1 MGPRPVSSH
10 APAWSACYETPT
22 MDLTSLIAT
31 ARDAG
36 ASDLHLEAGLPPSAR
51 IRGRLQ
57 AMGAPVAARELL
69 AAAREVVGE
78 ERWPEFLE
86 RRSADVARNLGGV
99 RCRVNALCTARG
111 VGLAI
116 RFLPTT
122 QATLE
127 RLNLRADLARLVE
140 PHHGLVIVSGP
151 TGSGKSSTL
160 AALVQEV
167 NVREARHVVTLE
179 APIEYTLVPRQS
191 FIRQRE
197 VGRDTP
203 SFEQGLYD
211 AMREDP
217 DVLVVGELRDAETMR
232 LTLAAAETG
241 HLVLTT
247 VHSSST
253 AEALQRIVGA
263 FPAEIQG
270 GIATQLADCLVGV
283 VCQRLRW
290 FPERNLRAPECEVLM
305 GSQPVKAMVRQGQFF
320 KLPTA
325 LETGAA
331 DGCWTFARYREWLER
346 RTDWYVPG
354 PEPVVREP
362 REGEGRELV
371 ERARPIRTAG
381 RRAPPASEQVVSEPR
396 DGVLEIPSSEE
407 DLSRILDE
415 LERRGE

>member
-1 MGPRPVSSH
+1 
-10 APAWSACYETPT
+10 
-22 MDLTSLIAT
+22 MDLASLIDA
-31 ARDAG
+31 ARDSG
-36 ASDLHLEAGLPPSAR
+36 ASDLHLEAGLPPCAR
-51 IRGRLQ
+51 IRGQLQ
-57 AMGAPVAARELL
+57 SMGAPLSARELL
-69 AAAREVVGE
+69 AAARDVVGE
-78 ERWPEFLE
+78 DRWPDFLE
-86 RRSADVARNLGGV
+86 RRSSDVARTLAGV
-99 RCRVNALCTARG
+99 RCRVNVLCTARG

-116 RFLPTT
+116 RFLGNS

-167 NVREARHVVTLE
+167 NLRENRHIVTLE
-179 APIEYTLVPRQS
+179 SPIEYTLVPRQS

-247 VHSSST
+247 LHSSTT

-263 FPAEIQG
+263 FPAEIQN
-270 GIATQLADCLVGV
+270 GIAAQLADCLVGV
-283 VCQRLRW
+283 ICQRLRY
-290 FPERNLRAPECEVLM
+290 FPERNLRAPECEVLIA
-305 GSQPVKAMVRQGQFF
+305 SQPVKAMVRQSQFF
-320 KLPTA
+320 KLQTA

-331 DGCWTFARYREWLER
+331 DGSFTFQRYREWLDR
-346 RTDWYVPG
+346 RTDWHVAAAEASP
-354 PEPVVREP
+354 REP
-362 REGEGRELV
+362 REGEPRDLV
-371 ERARPIRTAG
+371 ESARPPRPVARRQPTAP
-381 RRAPPASEQVVSEPR
+381 APSAGAPQE
-396 DGVLEIPSSEE
+396 GVLEIQSSDE

>member
-1 MGPRPVSSH
+1 
-10 APAWSACYETPT
+10 
-22 MDLTSLIAT
+22 MDLPALIAA

-57 AMGAPVAARELL
+57 PMGAPLAARELL
-69 AAAREVVGE
+69 EAARDVVGE
-78 ERWPEFLE
+78 DRWPGFLE

-127 RLNLRADLARLVE
+127 RLNLRADLVRLVE

-160 AALVQEV
+160 AALVQEL
-167 NVREARHVVTLE
+167 NLREARHVVTLE
-179 APIEYTLVPRQS
+179 SPIEYTLTPRQS

-232 LTLAAAETG
+232 LTLSAAETG

-253 AEALQRIVGA
+253 GEALQRIVGA
-263 FPAEIQG
+263 FPAEIQA

-283 VCQRLRW
+283 VCQRLRF
-290 FPERNLRAPECEVLM
+290 FPERNLRAPECGDPHGQPAGQGHGPAGAVLQDPHRARDR
-305 GSQPVKAMVRQGQFF
+305 GGRRLLDLRPLPGVAGAEDRLVR
-320 KLPTA
+320 A
-325 LETGAA
+325 LARASAAGAR
-331 DGCWTFARYREWLER
+331 G
-346 RTDWYVPG
+346 PG
-354 PEPVVREP
+354 AGAG
-362 REGEGRELV
+362 REG
-371 ERARPIRTAG
+371 RARRPEAGDGGAAG
-381 RRAPPASEQVVSEPR
+381 RRPR
-396 DGVLEIPSSEE
+396 DPLVGRGPRPHPRRAGATGGVGGDGFP
-407 DLSRILDE
+407 
-415 LERRGE
+415 GPG

>member
-1 MGPRPVSSH
+1 
-10 APAWSACYETPT
+10 
-22 MDLTSLIAT
+22 MDLTALIAL

-36 ASDLHLEAGLPPSAR
+36 ASDLHLEAGLQPSAR
-51 IRGRLQ
+51 VRGQLQ
-57 AMGAPVAARELL
+57 GIAAPLSARELL
-69 AAAREVVGE
+69 GVAREVVGE
-78 ERWPEFLE
+78 DRWADFLE
-86 RRSADVARNLGGV
+86 RRSSDVARTLGGV
-99 RCRVNALCTARG
+99 RCRINVLCTARG

-116 RFLPTT
+116 RFLGTS

-127 RLNLRADLARLVE
+127 RLNLRSDLARLVE

-167 NVREARHVVTLE
+167 NLRETRHIVTLE
-179 APIEYTLVPRQS
+179 SPIEYTLVPRKS

-203 SFEQGLYD
+203 SFAQGLYD

-247 VHSSST
+247 MHSSST

-263 FPAEIQG
+263 FPAEIQT
-270 GIATQLADCLVGV
+270 GIAAQLADCLVGV
-283 VCQRLRW
+283 VCQRLRF
-290 FPERNLRAPECEVLM
+290 FPERNIRAPECEVLFA
-305 GSQPVKAMVRQGQFF
+305 SQPVKAMVRQGQFF
-320 KLPTA
+320 KLQTA

-331 DGCWTFARYREWLER
+331 DGCWTFQRYREWLDR
-346 RTDWYVPG
+346 RTDWHVRSA
-354 PEPVVREP
+354 EPPLREP
-362 REGEGRELV
+362 SQGGPRDLADQ
-371 ERARPIRTAG
+371 ARPPRAAG
-381 RRAPPASEQVVSEPR
+381 RREPPNRVAGSNTRP
-396 DGVLEIPSSEE
+396 DGVLEIHSSDE
-407 DLSRILDE
+407 DLSRILSE

>member
-1 MGPRPVSSH
+1 
-10 APAWSACYETPT
+10 
-22 MDLTSLIAT
+22 MDLAALIDT

-36 ASDLHLEAGLPPSAR
+36 ASDLHLEAGLPPCMR
-51 IRGRLQ
+51 VRGQLQ
-57 AMGAPVAARELL
+57 SMGAPLSARELL

-78 ERWPEFLE
+78 DRWPEFLE
-86 RRSADVARNLGGV
+86 RRSSDVARNLGGV
-99 RCRVNALCTARG
+99 RCRINVLCTARG

-116 RFLPTT
+116 RFLGSS

-127 RLNLRADLARLVE
+127 RLNLRPELARLVQ

-167 NVREARHVVTLE
+167 NLRETRHIVTLE
-179 APIEYTLVPRQS
+179 SPIEYTLLPRQS

-247 VHSSST
+247 LHSSTT

-263 FPAEIQG
+263 FPAEIQA
-270 GIATQLADCLVGV
+270 GIAAQLADCLVGV
-283 VCQRLRW
+283 ICQRLRY
-290 FPERNLRAPECEVLM
+290 FPERNLRAPECEVLVA
-305 GSQPVKAMVRQGQFF
+305 SQPVKAMVRQSQFF
-320 KLPTA
+320 KLQTA

-331 DGCWTFARYREWLER
+331 DGSFTFQRYREWLER
-346 RTDWYVPG
+346 RSDWYVPSA
-354 PEPVVREP
+354 EPPAREP
-362 REGEGRELV
+362 REGEARDLV
-371 ERARPIRTAG
+371 EPARASRPVGRTAAG
-381 RRAPPASEQVVSEPR
+381 KTSRVPVPPR
-396 DGVLEIPSSEE
+396 DGVLEIPSSDE
-407 DLSRILDE
+407 DLGRILDE
-415 LERRGE
+415 LERGGE

>member
-1 MGPRPVSSH
+1 MELTALVS
-10 APAWSACYETPT
+10 A
-22 MDLTSLIAT
+22 

-36 ASDLHLEAGLPPSAR
+36 ASDLHLESGLPPSAR
-51 IRGRLQ
+51 VRGRLQ
-57 AMGAPVAARELL
+57 PIGPPVAGRDLL
-69 AAAREVVGE
+69 AAARELLGE
-78 ERWPEFLE
+78 PGWPGFLE
-86 RRSADVARNLGGV
+86 RRSADVARTLAGV
-99 RCRVNALCTARG
+99 RCRINVLCTSRG

-116 RFLPTT
+116 RFLPAA

-127 RLNLRADLARLVE
+127 RLNLRPDLARLVE
-140 PHHGLVIVSGP
+140 PHHGLVVVSGP

-160 AALVQEV
+160 AALVQEI
-167 NVREARHVVTLE
+167 NLREARHVVTLE
-179 APIEYTLVPRQS
+179 SPIEYVLAPRQS

-211 AMREDP
+211 ALREDP
-217 DVLVVGELRDAETMR
+217 DVLVVGELRDPETMR

-263 FPAEIQG
+263 FPAEIQSG
-270 GIATQLADCLVGV
+270 VATQLADCLVGV

-290 FPERNLRAPECEVLM
+290 FPERNLRAPECEILVA
-305 GSQPVKAMVRQGQFF
+305 SQPVKAMVRQSQFF
-320 KLPTA
+320 KIPTA

-331 DGCWTFARYREWLER
+331 DGSCTFARYREWLER
-346 RTDWYVPG
+346 RTDWHVPP
-354 PEPVVREP
+354 PEPRDPAEP
-362 REGEGRELV
+362 EPAERPERGRSP
-371 ERARPIRTAG
+371 RSAR
-381 RRAPPASEQVVSEPR
+381 RRPAPPASGAAASRQ
-396 DGVLEIPSSEE
+396 DVLEIPSSDE

-415 LERRGE
+415 LEGYEGPRD

>member
-1 MGPRPVSSH
+1 
-10 APAWSACYETPT
+10 
-22 MDLTSLIAT
+22 MDLVELVDT
-31 ARDAG
+31 ARNAG
-36 ASDLHLEAGLPPSAR
+36 ASDLHVEAGLPPCMR
-51 IRGRLQ
+51 VRGQLQ
-57 AMGAPVAARELL
+57 SMGAPLSARELL

-78 ERWPEFLE
+78 DRWPEFLE
-86 RRSADVARNLGGV
+86 RRSSDVARNLAGV
-99 RCRVNALCTARG
+99 RCRINVLCTARG

-116 RFLPTT
+116 RFLGTS

-127 RLNLRADLARLVE
+127 RLNLRPELARLVQ

-167 NVREARHVVTLE
+167 NLRETRHIVTLE
-179 APIEYTLVPRQS
+179 SPIEYTLVPRQS

-247 VHSSST
+247 LHSSTT

-263 FPAEIQG
+263 FPAEIQS
-270 GIATQLADCLVGV
+270 GIAAQLADCLVGV
-283 VCQRLRW
+283 VCQRLRY
-290 FPERNLRAPECEVLM
+290 FPERNLRAPECEVLVA
-305 GSQPVKAMVRQGQFF
+305 SQPVKAMIRQSQFF
-320 KLPTA
+320 KLQTA

-331 DGCWTFARYREWLER
+331 DGSFTFQRYREWLDR
-346 RTDWYVPG
+346 RTDWYVPSAEA
-354 PEPVVREP
+354 PTREP
-362 REGEGRELV
+362 RESETRDVV
-371 ERARPIRTAG
+371 EPARAPRPAVRTAT
-381 RRAPPASEQVVSEPR
+381 RKAASVPTTPR
-396 DGVLEIPSSEE
+396 DGVLEIPSSDE
-407 DLSRILDE
+407 DLGRILDE
-415 LERRGE
+415 LERGGE

>member
-1 MGPRPVSSH
+1 
-10 APAWSACYETPT
+10 
-22 MDLTSLIAT
+22 MDLSALIAT
-31 ARDAG
+31 AREAG

-78 ERWPEFLE
+78 DRWPEFLE

-247 VHSSST
+247 VHS
-253 AEALQRIVGA
+253 
-263 FPAEIQG
+263 
-270 GIATQLADCLVGV
+270 
-283 VCQRLRW
+283 
-290 FPERNLRAPECEVLM
+290 
-305 GSQPVKAMVRQGQFF
+305 
-320 KLPTA
+320 
-325 LETGAA
+325 
-331 DGCWTFARYREWLER
+331 
-346 RTDWYVPG
+346 
-354 PEPVVREP
+354 
-362 REGEGRELV
+362 
-371 ERARPIRTAG
+371 
-381 RRAPPASEQVVSEPR
+381 
-396 DGVLEIPSSEE
+396 
-407 DLSRILDE
+407 
-415 LERRGE
+415 

>member
-1 MGPRPVSSH
+1 
-10 APAWSACYETPT
+10 
-22 MDLTSLIAT
+22 MDLAALVDT
-31 ARDAG
+31 AREAG
-36 ASDLHLEAGLPPSAR
+36 ASDLHLEAGLPPCMR
-51 IRGRLQ
+51 VRGQLQ
-57 AMGAPVAARELL
+57 SMGGPLSARELL
-69 AAAREVVGE
+69 AAAREVMGE
-78 ERWPEFLE
+78 DRWPEFLE
-86 RRSADVARNLGGV
+86 RRSSDVARNLGGV
-99 RCRVNALCTARG
+99 RCRINVLCTARG

-116 RFLPTT
+116 RFLGTS

-127 RLNLRADLARLVE
+127 RLNLRPELARLVQ

-167 NVREARHVVTLE
+167 NLRETRHIVTLE
-179 APIEYTLVPRQS
+179 SPIEYTLVPRQS

-247 VHSSST
+247 LHSSTT

-263 FPAEIQG
+263 FPAEIQS
-270 GIATQLADCLVGV
+270 GIAAQLADCLVGV
-283 VCQRLRW
+283 VCQRLRY
-290 FPERNLRAPECEVLM
+290 FPERNLRAPECEVLVA
-305 GSQPVKAMVRQGQFF
+305 SQPVKAMIRQSQFF
-320 KLPTA
+320 KLQTA

-331 DGCWTFARYREWLER
+331 DGSFTFQRYREWLDR
-346 RTDWYVPG
+346 RTDWCVPSAEA
-354 PEPVVREP
+354 PSREP
-362 REGEGRELV
+362 REIEPRDLV
-371 ERARPIRTAG
+371 EAARAPRPAG
-381 RRAPPASEQVVSEPR
+381 RTPVRRASSVPSAPR
-396 DGVLEIPSSEE
+396 DGVLEIPSSDE
-407 DLSRILDE
+407 DLGRILDE
-415 LERRGE
+415 LERGGE

>member
-1 MGPRPVSSH
+1 MSG
-10 APAWSACYETPT
+10 
-22 MDLTSLIAT
+22 MDLPVLIAT

-36 ASDLHLEAGLPPSAR
+36 ASDLHLEAGLPPCAR
-51 IRGRLQ
+51 VRGQLQ
-57 AMGAPVAARELL
+57 SIGAPLSARELH
-69 AAAREVVGE
+69 ATAREVVGE
-78 ERWPEFLE
+78 DRWPDFLE
-86 RRSADVARNLGGV
+86 RRSSDVARTLGGV
-99 RCRVNALCTARG
+99 RCRINVLCTARG

-116 RFLPTT
+116 RFLGNS

-167 NVREARHVVTLE
+167 NLRETRHIVTLE
-179 APIEYTLVPRQS
+179 SPIEYTLVPRQS

-247 VHSSST
+247 LHSSTT

-263 FPAEIQG
+263 FPAEIQT
-270 GIATQLADCLVGV
+270 GIAAQLADCLVGV
-283 VCQRLRW
+283 VCQRLRF

-305 GSQPVKAMVRQGQFF
+305 ASQPVKAMVRQSQFF
-320 KLPTA
+320 KLQTA

-331 DGCWTFARYREWLER
+331 DGSFTFQRYREWLDR
-346 RTDWYVPG
+346 RTDWYVPAA
-354 PEPVVREP
+354 EPPPRDLRESEP
-362 REGEGRELV
+362 REPV
-371 ERARPIRTAG
+371 EPATQPRTVG
-381 RRAPPASEQVVSEPR
+381 RRPPPVAAAGPVAPP
-396 DGVLEIPSSEE
+396 DGVLEIHSSDE

>member
-1 MGPRPVSSH
+1 
-10 APAWSACYETPT
+10 
-22 MDLTSLIAT
+22 MDLTALIAL

-51 IRGRLQ
+51 VRGQLQ
-57 AMGAPVAARELL
+57 GIAAPLSARELL
-69 AAAREVVGE
+69 AVAREVVGGD
-78 ERWPEFLE
+78 RWPEFLE
-86 RRSADVARNLGGV
+86 RRSSDVARTLGGV
-99 RCRVNALCTARG
+99 RCRINVLCTARG

-116 RFLPTT
+116 RFLGTS

-127 RLNLRADLARLVE
+127 RLNLRSDLARLVE

-167 NVREARHVVTLE
+167 NLRETRHIVTLE
-179 APIEYTLVPRQS
+179 SPIEYTLVPRQS

-203 SFEQGLYD
+203 TFEQGLYD

-247 VHSSST
+247 LHSSST

-263 FPAEIQG
+263 FPAEIQT
-270 GIATQLADCLVGV
+270 GIAAQLADCLVGV
-283 VCQRLRW
+283 VCQRLRF
-290 FPERNLRAPECEVLM
+290 FPERNIRAPECEVLVA
-305 GSQPVKAMVRQGQFF
+305 SQPVKAMVRQGQFF
-320 KLPTA
+320 KLQTA

-331 DGCWTFARYREWLER
+331 EGCWTFQRYREWLDR
-346 RTDWYVPG
+346 RTDWYVPSA
-354 PEPVVREP
+354 EPPLREP
-362 REGEGRELV
+362 NQS
-371 ERARPIRTAG
+371 ERRDLAEQARLPRAAG
-381 RRAPPASEQVVSEPR
+381 RRQSPKPAGGATQPQE
-396 DGVLEIPSSEE
+396 GVLEIPSSDE
-407 DLSRILDE
+407 DLFRILSE

>member
-1 MGPRPVSSH
+1 
-10 APAWSACYETPT
+10 
-22 MDLTSLIAT
+22 MDLVELVDS
-31 ARDAG
+31 ARNAG
-36 ASDLHLEAGLPPSAR
+36 ASDLHLEAGLPPCMR
-51 IRGRLQ
+51 VRGQLQ
-57 AMGAPVAARELL
+57 SMGAPLSARELL
-69 AAAREVVGE
+69 AAAREVMGE
-78 ERWPEFLE
+78 DRWPEFLE
-86 RRSADVARNLGGV
+86 RRSSDVARNLAGV
-99 RCRVNALCTARG
+99 RCRINVLCTARG

-116 RFLPTT
+116 RFLGTS

-127 RLNLRADLARLVE
+127 RLNLRPELARLVQ

-167 NVREARHVVTLE
+167 NLRETRHIVTLE
-179 APIEYTLVPRQS
+179 SPIEYTLVPRQS

-247 VHSSST
+247 LHSSTT

-263 FPAEIQG
+263 FPAEIQS
-270 GIATQLADCLVGV
+270 GIAAQLADCLVGV
-283 VCQRLRW
+283 VCQRLRY
-290 FPERNLRAPECEVLM
+290 FPERNLRAPECEVLVA
-305 GSQPVKAMVRQGQFF
+305 SQPVKAMIRQSQFF
-320 KLPTA
+320 KLQTA

-331 DGCWTFARYREWLER
+331 DGSFTFQRYREWLDK
-346 RTDWYVPG
+346 RTDWYVPSAEA
-354 PEPVVREP
+354 PSREP
-362 REGEGRELV
+362 RESEPRDLV
-371 ERARPIRTAG
+371 EPARAPRPAVRTAA
-381 RRAPPASEQVVSEPR
+381 RKTPSVPSTPR
-396 DGVLEIPSSEE
+396 DGVLEIPSSDE
-407 DLSRILDE
+407 DLGRILDE
-415 LERRGE
+415 LERGGE

>member
-1 MGPRPVSSH
+1 
-10 APAWSACYETPT
+10 
-22 MDLTSLIAT
+22 MDLPALIAS

-57 AMGAPVAARELL
+57 ALGAPLSARELL

-78 ERWPEFLE
+78 ERWPGFLE
-86 RRSADVARNLGGV
+86 RRSADVARSLGGV

-116 RFLPTT
+116 RFLPTA

-127 RLNLRADLARLVE
+127 RLNLRPDLARLVE

-167 NVREARHVVTLE
+167 NAREARHIVTLE

-232 LTLAAAETG
+232 LTLSAAETG

-263 FPAEIQG
+263 FPAEIQAG
-270 GIATQLADCLVGV
+270 VATQLADCLVGV

-290 FPERNLRAPECEVLM
+290 FPERNLRAPECEILM

-320 KLPTA
+320 KIPTA

-331 DGCWTFARYREWLER
+331 EGCWTFARYREWLDR
-346 RTDWYVPG
+346 RTDWCLPA
-354 PEPVVREP
+354 PEPPVREP
-362 REGEGRELV
+362 RESDGSGLPQ
-371 ERARPIRTAG
+371 RAGAPRPAA
-381 RRAPPASEQVVSEPR
+381 RRADATAPSRAGEPR
-396 DGVLEIPSSEE
+396 DGVIEIPASEE
-407 DLSRILDE
+407 DLGRILDE

>member
-1 MGPRPVSSH
+1 
-10 APAWSACYETPT
+10 
-22 MDLTSLIAT
+22 MDLTALIAL

-36 ASDLHLEAGLPPSAR
+36 ASDLHLEAGLQPSAR
-51 IRGRLQ
+51 VRGQLQ
-57 AMGAPVAARELL
+57 GIAAPLSARELL

-78 ERWPEFLE
+78 DRWADFLE
-86 RRSADVARNLGGV
+86 RRSSDVARTLGGV
-99 RCRVNALCTARG
+99 RCRINVLCTARG

-116 RFLPTT
+116 RFLGTS

-127 RLNLRADLARLVE
+127 RLNLRPDLARLVE

-167 NVREARHVVTLE
+167 NLRETRHIVTLE
-179 APIEYTLVPRQS
+179 SPIEYTLVPRKS

-203 SFEQGLYD
+203 SFAQGLYD

-247 VHSSST
+247 LHSSST

-263 FPAEIQG
+263 FPSEIQT
-270 GIATQLADCLVGV
+270 GIAAQLADCLVGV
-283 VCQRLRW
+283 VCQRLRF
-290 FPERNLRAPECEVLM
+290 FPERNIRAPECEVLVA
-305 GSQPVKAMVRQGQFF
+305 SQPVKAMVRQGQFF
-320 KLPTA
+320 KLQTA

-331 DGCWTFARYREWLER
+331 DGCWTFQRYREWLDR
-346 RTDWYVPG
+346 RTDWHVPSAEL
-354 PEPVVREP
+354 PLREP
-362 REGEGRELV
+362 SQGGPRDLADQ
-371 ERARPIRTAG
+371 ARPPRAAG
-381 RRAPPASEQVVSEPR
+381 RRESPNPVAGSNAQP
-396 DGVLEIPSSEE
+396 DGVLEIHSSDE
-407 DLSRILDE
+407 DLSRILSE

>member
-1 MGPRPVSSH
+1 MSR
-10 APAWSACYETPT
+10 
-22 MDLTSLIAT
+22 MDLASLIDA
-31 ARDAG
+31 ARDSG
-36 ASDLHLEAGLPPSAR
+36 ASDLHLEAGLPPCAR
-51 IRGRLQ
+51 IRGQLQ
-57 AMGAPVAARELL
+57 SIGAPLSARELL
-69 AAAREVVGE
+69 AAARDVVGE
-78 ERWPEFLE
+78 DRWPDFLE
-86 RRSADVARNLGGV
+86 RRSSDVARTLAGV
-99 RCRVNALCTARG
+99 RCRVNVLCTARG

-116 RFLPTT
+116 RFLGNS

-127 RLNLRADLARLVE
+127 RLNLRPELARLVE

-167 NVREARHVVTLE
+167 NLRENRHIVTLE
-179 APIEYTLVPRQS
+179 SPIEYTLVPRQS

-247 VHSSST
+247 LHSSST

-263 FPAEIQG
+263 FPAEIQT
-270 GIATQLADCLVGV
+270 GIAAQLADCLVGV
-283 VCQRLRW
+283 VCQRLRY
-290 FPERNLRAPECEVLM
+290 FPERNLRAPECEVLIA
-305 GSQPVKAMVRQGQFF
+305 SQPVKAMVRQSQFF
-320 KLPTA
+320 KLQTA

-331 DGCWTFARYREWLER
+331 DGSFTFQRYREWLDR
-346 RTDWYVPG
+346 RTDWYVPAAEV
-354 PEPVVREP
+354 PPREP
-362 REGEGRELV
+362 RE
-371 ERARPIRTAG
+371 
-381 RRAPPASEQVVSEPR
+381 SEPR
-396 DGVLEIPSSEE
+396 DLVEPARTPRPAARRQPTVPAASAGSPQDGVLEIHSSDE

>member
-1 MGPRPVSSH
+1 MSG
-10 APAWSACYETPT
+10 
-22 MDLTSLIAT
+22 MDLVALVDA

-36 ASDLHLEAGLPPSAR
+36 ASDLHLEAGLPPCMR
-51 IRGRLQ
+51 VRGQLQ
-57 AMGAPVAARELL
+57 SMGAPLSARELL
-69 AAAREVVGE
+69 AAARDVVGE
-78 ERWPEFLE
+78 DRWPDFLE
-86 RRSADVARNLGGV
+86 RRSSDVARNLGGV
-99 RCRVNALCTARG
+99 RCRVNVLCTARG

-116 RFLPTT
+116 RFLGNS

-127 RLNLRADLARLVE
+127 RLNLRPDLARLVE

-167 NVREARHVVTLE
+167 NLRETRHIVTLE
-179 APIEYTLVPRQS
+179 SPIEYTLVPRQS

-247 VHSSST
+247 LHSSST

-263 FPAEIQG
+263 FPAEIQA
-270 GIATQLADCLVGV
+270 GIAAQLADCLVGV

-290 FPERNLRAPECEVLM
+290 FPERNLRAPECEVLVA
-305 GSQPVKAMVRQGQFF
+305 SQPVKAMVRQSQFF
-320 KLPTA
+320 KLQTA

-331 DGCWTFARYREWLER
+331 DGSFTFQRYREWLDR
-346 RTDWYVPG
+346 RTDWYVPTA
-354 PEPVVREP
+354 EPPSREP
-362 REGEGRELV
+362 RETEARDLV
-371 ERARPIRTAG
+371 EPARPPRPAG
-381 RRAPPASEQVVSEPR
+381 RRPAPKPGPGVPQ
-396 DGVLEIPSSEE
+396 DGVLEIPSSDE
-407 DLSRILDE
+407 DLGRILDE
-415 LERRGE
+415 LERSGE

>member
-1 MGPRPVSSH
+1 MSG
-10 APAWSACYETPT
+10 
-22 MDLTSLIAT
+22 MDLVALIDA

-36 ASDLHLEAGLPPSAR
+36 ASDLHLEAGLPPCMR
-51 IRGRLQ
+51 VRGQLQ
-57 AMGAPVAARELL
+57 SMGAPLSARELL
-69 AAAREVVGE
+69 ASARDVVGE
-78 ERWPEFLE
+78 DRWPEFLE
-86 RRSADVARNLGGV
+86 RRSSDVARNLGGV
-99 RCRVNALCTARG
+99 RCRINVLCTARG

-116 RFLPTT
+116 RFLGTS

-127 RLNLRADLARLVE
+127 RLNLRPELARLVE

-167 NVREARHVVTLE
+167 NLRETRHIVTLE
-179 APIEYTLVPRQS
+179 SPIEYTLVPRQS

-247 VHSSST
+247 LHSSTT

-263 FPAEIQG
+263 FPAEIQA
-270 GIATQLADCLVGV
+270 GIAAQLADCLVGV

-290 FPERNLRAPECEVLM
+290 FPERNLRAPECEVLVA
-305 GSQPVKAMVRQGQFF
+305 SQPVKAMVRQSQFF
-320 KLPTA
+320 KLQTA

-331 DGCWTFARYREWLER
+331 DGSFTFQRYREWLDR
-346 RTDWYVPG
+346 RTDWYVPAA
-354 PEPVVREP
+354 EPQQREP
-362 REGEGRELV
+362 RESETRDLV
-371 ERARPIRTAG
+371 EPAARPDRPAG
-381 RRAPPASEQVVSEPR
+381 RRPVSRPAAGPAPSQ
-396 DGVLEIPSSEE
+396 DGVLEIPSSDE
-407 DLSRILDE
+407 DLGRILDE
-415 LERRGE
+415 LERGGE

>member
-1 MGPRPVSSH
+1 MEL
-10 APAWSACYETPT
+10 SA
-22 MDLTSLIAT
+22 LISA

-36 ASDLHLEAGLPPSAR
+36 ASDLHLEAGLPPSVR
-51 IRGRLQ
+51 VRGRLQ
-57 AMGAPVAARELL
+57 AMGAPVTGRELAAAAREL
-69 AAAREVVGE
+69 VGE
-78 ERWPEFLE
+78 ERWPDFLE
-86 RRSADVARNLGGV
+86 RRSAAVARTVAGV
-99 RCRVNALCTARG
+99 RCRVNVLCTARG
-111 VGLAI
+111 VGLAV
-116 RFLPTT
+116 RFLPTS

-127 RLNLRADLARLVE
+127 RLNLRPDLVRLVE
-140 PHHGLVIVSGP
+140 PHHGLVVVSGP

-160 AALVQEV
+160 AALVQEL
-167 NVREARHVVTLE
+167 NLRESRHVVTLE
-179 APIEYTLVPRQS
+179 SPIEYVLTPRQS

-232 LTLAAAETG
+232 LTLQAAETG

-270 GIATQLADCLVGV
+270 GIAAQLADCLVGV

-290 FPERNLRAPECEVLM
+290 FPERNLRAPECEILVA
-305 GSQPVKAMVRQGQFF
+305 GQPVKAMVRQAQFY
-320 KLPTA
+320 KIPTA

-331 DGCWTFARYREWLER
+331 EGCFTFARYREWLER

-354 PEPVVREP
+354 PEPVVREREEAREAEP
-362 REGEGRELV
+362 RAAV
-371 ERARPIRTAG
+371 ERPRAGGARRTASRPSGESLPPAARPPAAG
-381 RRAPPASEQVVSEPR
+381 AEPG
-396 DGVLEIPSSEE
+396 DGVLEIPSSDE

-415 LERRGE
+415 LERRGD

>member
-1 MGPRPVSSH
+1 
-10 APAWSACYETPT
+10 
-22 MDLTSLIAT
+22 MDLTALIAL

-51 IRGRLQ
+51 VRGQLQ
-57 AMGAPVAARELL
+57 GIAAPLSARELL
-69 AAAREVVGE
+69 AVAREVVGGD
-78 ERWPEFLE
+78 RWPEFLE
-86 RRSADVARNLGGV
+86 RRSSDVARTLGGV
-99 RCRVNALCTARG
+99 RCRINVLCTARG

-116 RFLPTT
+116 RFLGTS

-127 RLNLRADLARLVE
+127 RLNLRSDLARLVE

-167 NVREARHVVTLE
+167 NLRETRHIVTLE
-179 APIEYTLVPRQS
+179 SPIEYTLVPRQS

-203 SFEQGLYD
+203 TFEQGLYD

-247 VHSSST
+247 LHSSST

-263 FPAEIQG
+263 FPAEIQT
-270 GIATQLADCLVGV
+270 GIAAQLADCLVGV
-283 VCQRLRW
+283 VCQRLRF
-290 FPERNLRAPECEVLM
+290 FPERNIRAPECEVLVA
-305 GSQPVKAMVRQGQFF
+305 SQPVKAMVRQAQFF
-320 KLPTA
+320 KLQTA

-331 DGCWTFARYREWLER
+331 EGCWTFQRYREWLDR
-346 RTDWYVPG
+346 RTDWYVSSA
-354 PEPVVREP
+354 EPSLREP
-362 REGEGRELV
+362 NQGEPRDLLEQARLP
-371 ERARPIRTAG
+371 RAAG
-381 RRAPPASEQVVSEPR
+381 WRAPPKTAGGAAEPQ
-396 DGVLEIPSSEE
+396 DGVLEIHSSDE
-407 DLSRILDE
+407 DLGRILDE
-415 LERRGE
+415 LKRRGE

>member
-1 MGPRPVSSH
+1 MDI
-10 APAWSACYETPT
+10 SA
-22 MDLTSLIAT
+22 LIAA

-57 AMGAPVAARELL
+57 PMGAPVPGRELAAAAREL
-69 AAAREVVGE
+69 VGE
-78 ERWPEFLE
+78 ERWPDFLE
-86 RRSADVARNLGGV
+86 RRSADVARSLSGV

-116 RFLPTT
+116 RFLPAT

-127 RLNLRADLARLVE
+127 RLNLRPDLVRLVE
-140 PHHGLVIVSGP
+140 PHHGLVLVAGP

-160 AALVQEV
+160 AALVQEL
-167 NVREARHVVTLE
+167 NLREARHVVTLE
-179 APIEYTLVPRQS
+179 SPIEYVLTPRQS

-203 SFEQGLYD
+203 SFAQGLYD

-232 LTLAAAETG
+232 LTLQAAETG

-247 VHSSST
+247 VHSAT
-253 AEALQRIVGA
+253 AAEALQRIVGA
-263 FPAEIQG
+263 FPSEIQG

-290 FPERNLRAPECEVLM
+290 FPERNLRAPECEVLVA
-305 GSQPVKAMVRQGQFF
+305 GQGVKAMVRQGQFY
-320 KLPTA
+320 KIPTA

-331 DGCWTFARYREWLER
+331 DGCFTFARYREWLDR
-346 RTDWYVPG
+346 RTDWYVPV
-354 PEPVVREP
+354 PEPVTRDVPDEVRDPEP
-362 REGEGRELV
+362 REAAGGA
-371 ERARPIRTAG
+371 RAAAPRRGPARVATPPVLRPAT
-381 RRAPPASEQVVSEPR
+381 PAEPAE
-396 DGVLEIPSSEE
+396 GVLEIPSSDE
-407 DLSRILDE
+407 DLARIIDE

>member
-1 MGPRPVSSH
+1 MGPPMS
-10 APAWSACYETPT
+10 
-22 MDLTSLIAT
+22 
-31 ARDAG
+31 G
-36 ASDLHLEAGLPPSAR
+36 
-51 IRGRLQ
+51 
-57 AMGAPVAARELL
+57 RELL
-69 AAAREVVGE
+69 EAAREVVGE
-78 ERWPEFLE
+78 DRWPEFLE
-86 RRSADVARNLGGV
+86 RRSADVARSLAGV
-99 RCRVNALCTARG
+99 RCRVNVLCTARG

-116 RFLPTT
+116 RFLPAS
-122 QATLE
+122 QVTLE
-127 RLNLRADLARLVE
+127 RLNLRPELSRLVE
-140 PHHGLVIVSGP
+140 PHHGLVVVSGP

-160 AALVQEV
+160 AALVQEL
-167 NVREARHVVTLE
+167 NAREARHVVTLE
-179 APIEYTLVPRQS
+179 SPIEYVLQPRRC

-232 LTLAAAETG
+232 LTLSAAETG

-263 FPAEIQG
+263 FPAEVQP

-290 FPERNLRAPECEVLM
+290 FPERNQRAPECEVLVA
-305 GSQPVKAMVRQGQFF
+305 SQGVKAIVRQGQFF
-320 KLPTA
+320 KIPTA

-331 DGCWTFARYREWLER
+331 DGSWTFARWREWLER
-346 RTDWYVPG
+346 RTDWALPA
-354 PEPVVREP
+354 PEPSTPEP
-362 REGEGRELV
+362 RELVPDAPARREPGRPV
-371 ERARPIRTAG
+371 
-381 RRAPPASEQVVSEPR
+381 PPASRRPPGRARMEEPAR
-396 DGVLEIPSSEE
+396 DGGVLEIPTQEE

-415 LERRGE
+415 LERRKG

>member
-1 MGPRPVSSH
+1 
-10 APAWSACYETPT
+10 
-22 MDLTSLIAT
+22 MDLTALIAS

-57 AMGAPVAARELL
+57 SMGPPLSARELL
-69 AAAREVVGE
+69 AAARDVVGE
-78 ERWPEFLE
+78 ERWPGFLE

-116 RFLPTT
+116 RFLGTS

-127 RLNLRADLARLVE
+127 RLNVRSDLARLVE
-140 PHHGLVIVSGP
+140 PHHGLVVVSGP

-160 AALVQEV
+160 AALVQEI
-167 NVREARHVVTLE
+167 NLREARHVVTLE
-179 APIEYTLVPRQS
+179 SPIEYVLAPRQS

-203 SFEQGLYD
+203 SFAQGLYD

-232 LTLAAAETG
+232 LTLQAAETG

-247 VHSSST
+247 VHSAT
-253 AEALQRIVGA
+253 AAEALQRIVGA
-263 FPAEIQG
+263 FPSEIQG

-290 FPERNLRAPECEVLM
+290 FPERNVRAPECEVLM
-305 GSQPVKAMVRQGQFF
+305 AGQGVKAMIRQGQFY
-320 KLPTA
+320 KIPTA

-331 DGCWTFARYREWLER
+331 EGCFTFARYREWLER
-346 RTDWYVPG
+346 RTDWWVPG
-354 PEPVVREP
+354 PEPVPRDAPEELRDPEP
-362 REGEGRELV
+362 REGV
-371 ERARPIRTAG
+371 ERARAAAPHRTPPRPAAG
-381 RRAPPASEQVVSEPR
+381 ASEPA
-396 DGVLEIPSSEE
+396 
-407 DLSRILDE
+407 
-415 LERRGE
+415 